1 MRSQMDHSLYF
12 AARGSLVRR
21 RYTFAKLL
29 SSMRK
34 ILASSSLVQLRV
46 TVNLSSRRL
55 WRENHDRK
63 WNESAFEFNYILEP
77 IFSPLDAW
85 IGSSPVAVGIA
96 HSPVCWFWT
105 DRGGQKNVTICH
117 HLHSK
122 GHNYAEFTFASFCY
136 KNQENDL
143 VLHLFGSGDTD
154 AVIPL
159 TSTRYSIDALGLPTT
174 TSCYPW
180 YDHKQVRFNNPLKLA
195 FLMRT
200 SWVIDGR
207 FWTVVRRL
215 SYPNRSRILYPKG
228 WQLTLCLMFLLLW
241 LVLNRLAGGVKCTRA
256 WPWWPFVVQGMR
268 SLSTDRDR
276 HSYCFSTSCR
286 GRPCRKMEPPHN

>member
-63 WNESAFEFNYILEP
+63 WNETAFEFNYILEP

-105 DRGGQKNVTICH
+105 DRGGQKNVTICRL
-117 HLHSK
+117 LHSK
-122 GHNYAEFTFASFCY
+122 GHNYAEFTWPPLPYTQKLREWFGPSFISQRRYWRSDPLDINKILHRCSGPSNY
-136 KNQENDL
+136 HEL
-143 VLHLFGSGDTD
+143 VPVVWSQTG
-154 AVIPL
+154 
-159 TSTRYSIDALGLPTT
+159 
-174 TSCYPW
+174 
-180 YDHKQVRFNNPLKLA
+180 QV
-195 FLMRT
+195 
-200 SWVIDGR
+200 
-207 FWTVVRRL
+207 
-215 SYPNRSRILYPKG
+215 
-228 WQLTLCLMFLLLW
+228 Q
-241 LVLNRLAGGVKCTRA
+241 
-256 WPWWPFVVQGMR
+256 
-268 SLSTDRDR
+268 
-276 HSYCFSTSCR
+276 
-286 GRPCRKMEPPHN
+286 